1 MADTAARALKLKV
14 LPTNVQLKGFGGIAT
29 PAVGHVEFD
38 LYVDK
43 VKIHTTAVTTN
54 TDLGD
59 IVLLIGQPV
68 INDNTVSLTV
78 TRTGAELCTTE
89 YEVPVGDSLVKVF
102 VEGAPPGELCTKPR
116 QHSIG
121 AEHYAV
127 ASTLLRGGVG
137 YLRVCNIGEVPLR
150 WKKGETV
157 TRAELC
163 NVCGEDGRL

>member
-1 MADTAARALKLKV
+1 M
-14 LPTNVQLKGFGGIAT
+14 

-89 YEVPVGDSLVKVF
+89 Y
-102 VEGAPPGELCTKPR
+102 GELCTKPR
-116 QHSIG
+116 QYSIG

-137 YLRVCNIGEVPLR
+137 YLRVCNIGEVPLK